1 MPHDPNQTEEELLKN
16 QFFKEWQSTSELLY
30 YTVICV
36 SVVTLPALIFMF
48 ILLRKYKKSNYYHF
62 LCSIMAGNFVLLAT
76 IFSNVLSDRN
86 VAFFTGILPG
96 VVVCKLSAFLV
107 NTSSFF
113 VHWAWVSMY
122 VQRFLHVFFPLRAHR
137 AGVKSKDII
146 LVLFAF
152 SVISQLWSPILITEI
167 SLGADESSGTYC
179 AEDPKIFG
187 ESTLKYLIFF
197 ECFMTF
203 FLPFVLTVVV
213 DFSVLIMRNPCTQ
226 KKAFTVI
233 SADEIVHQDEKSP
246 LKIVHKSKIMFDM
259 RRRKET
265 IRRCLLLATVTLL
278 LNLPNY
284 SLQLIDEFYHFRE
297 TPDFNVRR
305 KFVRADAIVYIIYLL
320 QFPTVP
326 LYMYCLKTDFDRSKS
341 KRNSSARRSTTHSFV

>member
-1 MPHDPNQTEEELLKN
+1 MTPEDSIDSLEAERDAFIKDWTA
-16 QFFKEWQSTSELLY
+16 TSQLLY

-48 ILLRKYKKSNYYHF
+48 IVLRKYKKSNYYHF
-62 LCSIMAGNFVLLAT
+62 LCSIMAGNFILLAT
-76 IFSNVLSDRN
+76 IFSNVISDRN
-86 VAFFTGILPG
+86 VMLFAGILPG

-113 VHWAWVSMY
+113 VHWAWVAMY
-122 VQRFLHVFFPLRAHR
+122 LQRFLHVFFPLRAHR
-137 AGVKSKDII
+137 AGDKSKEII
-146 LVLFAF
+146 GVLFAF
-152 SVISQLWSPILITEI
+152 SVISQLWTPILITEL
-167 SLGADESSGTYC
+167 SVGADESSGTYC
-179 AEDPKIFG
+179 AEDSRIFG
-187 ESTLKYLIFF
+187 ETTLKYLIFF

-203 FLPFVLTVVV
+203 FLPFVLTVIT
-213 DFSVLIMRNPCTQ
+213 DFSVLFMRNPCTTQ
-226 KKAFTVI
+226 NAFTMI
-233 SADEIVHQDEKSP
+233 SADEIVQHQGEHDVTTDEKSP

-259 RRRKET
+259 RRRNEA

-297 TPDFNVRR
+297 SNDLSIRR

-326 LYMYCLKTDFDRSKS
+326 LYMYCLKTDFDRT
-341 KRNSSARRSTTHSFV
+341 RS

>member
-1 MPHDPNQTEEELLKN
+1 MDTEQEA
-16 QFFKEWQSTSELLY
+16 FIKEWTATSHLLY

-36 SVVTLPALIFMF
+36 SVVTLPALVFMF
-48 ILLRKYKKSNYYHF
+48 VILRKYKKSNYYHF

-76 IFSNVLSDRN
+76 IFSNVISDRN
-86 VAFFTGILPG
+86 VMLFAGIIPG

-113 VHWAWVSMY
+113 VHWAWVAMY

-137 AGVKSKDII
+137 AGDKSKEVIG
-146 LVLFAF
+146 VLFAF
-152 SVISQLWSPILITEI
+152 SVISQLWTPILITEL
-167 SLGADESSGTYC
+167 SVGADESSGTYC
-179 AEDPKIFG
+179 AEDPRIFG
-187 ESTLKYLIFF
+187 ETTLKYLIFF

-203 FLPFVLTVVV
+203 FLPFVLTVIA
-213 DFSVLIMRNPCTQ
+213 DFSVLIMRSPCTTQ
-226 KKAFTVI
+226 NAFTLI
-233 SADEIVHQDEKSP
+233 SADEIVHNDEKSP

-259 RRRKET
+259 RRRNEA

-284 SLQLIDEFYHFRE
+284 SLQLIDEFNHFRE
-297 TPDFNVRR
+297 SSDLSIRR

-326 LYMYCLKTDFDRSKS
+326 IYMYCLKTDFDRT
-341 KRNSSARRSTTHSFV
+341 RS

>member
-1 MPHDPNQTEEELLKN
+1 MSEEEALLRDWAASS
-16 QFFKEWQSTSELLY
+16 QLLY

-36 SVVTLPALIFMF
+36 AVVTLPALVFML
-48 ILLRKYKKSNYYHF
+48 IILRKYSKSNYYCF
-62 LCSIMAGNFVLLAT
+62 LCSILTGNFVLLAT
-76 IFSNVLSDRN
+76 IVTNVISDRN
-86 VAFFTGILPG
+86 VLIFAGILPG

-113 VHWAWVSMY
+113 VHWAWVAMY

-137 AGVKSKDII
+137 SNGRSKETIGA
-146 LVLFAF
+146 LCAF
-152 SVISQLWSPILITEI
+152 SIISQLWTPILITEL
-167 SLGADESSGTYC
+167 SVGADEASGTYC
-179 AEDPKIFG
+179 AEDPRIFG
-187 ESTLKYLIFF
+187 QTTLKYLIFF

-203 FLPFVLTVVV
+203 FLPFVLTVIA
-213 DFSVLIMRNPCTQ
+213 DFSVLIMRNPCSSPDS
-226 KKAFTVI
+226 FTLI
-233 SADEIVHQDEKSP
+233 SADEIVHHEHETDEKSP

-259 RRRKET
+259 RRRNEA

-297 TPDFNVRR
+297 STDLSVRR
-305 KFVRADAIVYIIYLL
+305 KFIRADAVVYIIYLL

-326 LYMYCLKTDFDRSKS
+326 IYMYCLKNDFDR
-341 KRNSSARRSTTHSFV
+341 ARS